1 MKKSI
6 FVAPIAA
13 ALTILATPVAAS
25 ERLQVHAGED
35 GVVDTARQC
44 DVFVA
49 GTASSRLS
57 TPLKYRWRDGKS
69 VVSQWRDV
77 RADRTAPLDLCGLSV
92 GSHALTLEVH
102 DGERIATSSMTATI
116 VVASALVASSA
127 ER

>member
-1 MKKSI
+1 MKKS
-6 FVAPIAA
+6 FYVAPIAA
-13 ALTILATPVAAS
+13 ALALLATPVAAS
-25 ERLQVHAGED
+25 DKLQAQAGED

-49 GTASSRLS
+49 GTASSRS
-57 TPLKYRWRDGKS
+57 PAPLKYRWRDGKS
-69 VVSQWRDV
+69 VVSQWREV

-102 DGERIATSSMTATI
+102 DGQRVATSSMTATI
-116 VVASALVASSA
+116 VATSAVVASRA

>member
-1 MKKSI
+1 MKSI

-13 ALTILATPVAAS
+13 ALSILAAPVAAS
-25 ERLQVHAGED
+25 ETLQAHAGED

-49 GTASSRLS
+49 GTASSRAP
-57 TPLKYRWRDGKS
+57 TPLRYRWRDGKA
-69 VVSQWRDV
+69 VVSHWRDV

-92 GSHALTLEVH
+92 GSHALTLEVD
-102 DGERIATSSMTATI
+102 DGQRIATSSMTATI
-116 VVASALVASSA
+116 VVGSALVASSA

>member
-6 FVAPIAA
+6 HVAPIAA
-13 ALTILATPVAAS
+13 ALALLATPVAAS
-25 ERLQVHAGED
+25 EKLQAHAGED

-49 GTASSRLS
+49 GTASTRSA

-69 VVSQWRDV
+69 VVSDWRSV

-92 GSHALTLEVH
+92 GSHALTLEVD
-102 DGERIATSSMTATI
+102 DGRRIATSSMTATI
-116 VVASALVASSA
+116 VATSAIVASSA